1 MIDEAK
7 LAALKTQQ
15 GQAQARGQVP
25 APAHMPA
32 MTLREQL
39 LSMSEKD
46 LRTLQDLLKEV
57 LPEQSVKELNLE
69 DELLQQYT
77 KTKRLMNEVLED
89 MDVAPNQ
96 KAQVANSVVGTLGQ
110 LVKLQEDL
118 KLQEAMKLM
127 EATLIDVIKTLP
139 QDVKDEFFAVY
150 EAQAKKVG
158 LA

>member
-1 MIDEAK
+1 VIDEAK
-7 LAALKTQQ
+7 LAALKSQQ
-15 GQAQARGQVP
+15 TRTYVP
-25 APAHMPA
+25 APAHMPTL
-32 MTLREQL
+32 TLREQL

-46 LRTLQDLLKEV
+46 LRTLQDLLKEL

-89 MDVAPNQ
+89 LDVAPNQ

-127 EATLIDVIKTLP
+127 ESTLIDVIKTLP
-139 QDVKDEFFAVY
+139 QDVKDEFFEVY